1 MTLSNTFSWHSFRLY
16 GLVDWHRGG
25 SAINVT
31 NAYYDNG
38 LFLLAD
44 SCGIIPP
51 IGGALQVQTPYVE
64 SASFLKVR
72 EITVSYDVPQR
83 VLGLGH
89 GVVHGARLSASAH
102 NVLASFRYSGLDP
115 EVSNFGNTAI
125 TRGQDV
131 TPYPPARSFFLSVD
145 LTM

>member
-44 SCGIIPP
+44 SAASFRRLE
-51 IGGALQVQTPYVE
+51 ALSQVQTPYVE